1 MAYTCWCLLEKYF
14 VFNSVCLVCAFAEMY
29 KIDDFF
35 YDFLKGFALK
45 MGKLYFFCMTFKK
58 T

>member
-35 YDFLKGFALK
+35 YDFLKGFAVK
-45 MGKLYFFCMTFKK
+45 MGKLYFFCMTF
-58 T
+58 